1 MTHKYRLLEKKLIEG
16 EISPQE
22 FKNLIDKEFEK
33 LEDELMTGEITP
45 DQQVERYNELLQME
59 SPPPFEGPKPH
70 EHI

>member
-59 SPPPFEGPKPH
+59 PPPFEGPKPH

>member
-1 MTHKYRLLEKKLIEG
+1 MTHKYRFLEKKLIEG

-59 SPPPFEGPKPH
+59 SPSFEGPKPH

>member
-59 SPPPFEGPKPH
+59 SPP
-70 EHI
+70 I

>member
-1 MTHKYRLLEKKLIEG
+1 MTHKYRLLEKKLIDG

-33 LEDELMTGEITP
+33 LEDKLMTGEITP

-59 SPPPFEGPKPH
+59 SHPFEGPKPH

>member
-59 SPPPFEGPKPH
+59 SPQFEGPKPH

>member
-1 MTHKYRLLEKKLIEG
+1 MTHKYILLEKKLING

-33 LEDELMTGEITP
+33 LEDELMIGEITP

-59 SPPPFEGPKPH
+59 SHSFEEPKPH